1 MTAIPSAN
9 ACVVEGVHKS
19 FGQGPGAMH
28 VLRGIDFRAAPGECV
43 FLLGPSGSGKT
54 TLLSIMGCMLRPD
67 AGRVCLLGNDV
78 TRMDEPQRNEL
89 RRDRIGFIFQR
100 FHLVRGLSAIEN
112 TIVPLLIRGLPAK
125 RAKVRG
131 MQLLEEVGLAD
142 RANEQPGRM
151 SIGQQQRI
159 ALARALVNDPE
170 LVLADEPTSSLDAET
185 GQSAMRLLRRLTADA
200 GRTAI
205 IVTHDPRI
213 ESFADRVLRM
223 ENGRLQP
230 SKDELPAADF
240 IPPSDYRELTPARG
254 PLQPVEA
261 L

>member
-1 MTAIPSAN
+1 MTNLPGTET
-9 ACVVEGVHKS
+9 CVVEGVYKS
-19 FGQGPGAMH
+19 FGQGAGAMT

-67 AGRVCLLGNDV
+67 AGRVCLLGNEV
-78 TRMDEPQRNEL
+78 TRMTEPERNEL

-100 FHLVRGLSAIEN
+100 FHLVRGLSALEN
-112 TIVPLLIRGLPAK
+112 TIVPLLIRGCPTRQAK
-125 RAKVRG
+125 ERG
-131 MQLLEEVGLAD
+131 LRLLDEVGLAD
-142 RANEQPGRM
+142 RAKENPGRM

-170 LVLADEPTSSLDAET
+170 IVLADEPTSSLDAET
-185 GQSAMRLLRRLTADA
+185 GQSAMRLLRRLTVEA

-205 IVTHDPRI
+205 VVTHDPRI

-223 ENGRLQP
+223 ENGRLLPTHREAVEETAAANQLHATP
-230 SKDELPAADF
+230 SELQSA
-240 IPPSDYRELTPARG
+240 
-254 PLQPVEA
+254 EA